1 MRWNDKEYL
10 DSPEKISRNRRCCII
25 SSVEEMYKKDLFPAD
40 LRACTNKQVR
50 AELIEVMFLL
60 NGR

>member
-1 MRWNDKEYL
+1 
-10 DSPEKISRNRRCCII
+10 
-25 SSVEEMYKKDLFPAD
+25 MYKKDLFPAD